1 MKLNLESFRSSV
13 WDAVSNDTSTKEQTR
28 EEEEET
34 LRVFL
39 QDLSWECA
47 RQRAE
52 FLGVELEE
60 IPKTP
65 EFVATITYVDA
76 LAGYKN
82 QHLLESHAHLKLC
95 MHFKRCYENKAHDR
109 SVRPYVIKPCGGFF
123 SLGRRY

>member
-1 MKLNLESFRSSV
+1 MKLNLEPFRSSV
-13 WDAVSNDTSTKEQTR
+13 WDAVPNDTSTKEQTR

-65 EFVATITYVDA
+65 ESVVTITYVVA
-76 LAGYKN
+76 LAGYQN
-82 QHLLESHAHLKLC
+82 RLLPESDGYLKLC
-95 MHFKRCYENKAHDR
+95 RLFKRCYENKAHDR
-109 SVRPYVIKPCGGFF
+109 SVRPYIVKHCGGFF